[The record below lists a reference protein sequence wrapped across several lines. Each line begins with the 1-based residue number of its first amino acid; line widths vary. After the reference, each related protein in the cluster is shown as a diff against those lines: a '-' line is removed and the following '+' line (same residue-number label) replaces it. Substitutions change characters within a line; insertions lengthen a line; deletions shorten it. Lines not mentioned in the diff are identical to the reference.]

1 MGERKR
7 VGLREVRALQPGGIA
22 WDAAVPGFGARRQR
36 DAVAYFSSIGPLTG
50 DSGGTRSAD
59 TGRRGRQRQRV
70 SKLGV
75 CWEK

>member
-1 MGERKR
+1 MPLFLGSAP
-7 VGLREVRALQPGGIA
+7 VDNGMLSPT
-22 WDAAVPGFGARRQR
+22 
-36 DAVAYFSSIGPLTG
+36 FSSIGPLTG